1 EKEIPQP
8 LLVVSS
14 PVPSYD
20 DLHLTVGQAHT
31 PAIVDIESDPEEA
44 LSEIEEFLPLVYKE
58 PLTDEEFEASEPS
71 DIRITSSH
79 STDSSCSTIPLS
91 PDHPHAPTSP
101 APTRVSYY
109 HSSARMAKRYRGT
122 SKLVEDTEDKSLDS
136 DTEGEGLEDG
146 GPGSEDEG
154 PGLEEEA
161 EEAAPEDILI
171 NVPPVRVPV
180 QTPPSPEWSSDSLP
194 VLPSSPV
201 VPTLVASQ
209 ETTPA
214 VTIAVGEDEF
224 LEVRAQLEL
233 YGSILHDHT

>member
-1 EKEIPQP
+1 MVFI
-8 LLVVSS
+8 LITRVV
-14 PVPSYD
+14 VKIDYWVVEGID
-20 DLHLTVGQAHT
+20 GT
-31 PAIVDIESDPEEA
+31 IELNQEA
-44 LSEIEEFLPLVYKE
+44 LSEIEEFLPLVSKE

-71 DIRITSSH
+71 DTRITSSH
-79 STDSSCSTIPLS
+79 STTSSYSTIPLS
-91 PDHPHAPTSP
+91 PDHPHASTSP

-109 HSSARMAKRYRGT
+109 HSSAYGRAYSTDLIHGHKRYRGT
-122 SKLVEDTEDKSLDS
+122 SELVEDTKDKSLDS

-171 NVPPVRVPV
+171 NVPPVCVPV
-180 QTPPSPEWSSDSLP
+180 QTPPSPEWSSDSLL

-201 VPTLVASQ
+201 VPASVASQ

-224 LEVRAQLEL
+224 LEVRVQLEL
-233 YGSILHDHT
+233 YESILHDHT